1 MKKNRKKSTD
11 EGNNL
16 VWSTI
21 VEGFVYVMNFIS
33 HLFH

>member
-21 VEGFVYVMNFIS
+21 TEAFGSVLTFIS